1 MFSLSDLRSIQ
12 INLQDVNLDEEI
24 EDTFKNFKLL
34 DDPLGNMENLEELD
48 VTVRVSVTWE
58 DEGEVPNEVFLG
70 YGQLVAENLPQVR
83 QRCSLKIR
91 HGSISQHVCWRH
103 LFEQGAVVEDR
114 GDYRDQTRKFC
125 SYVLMLRRLKMEERE
140 KEEDGEDGEM
150 SAIDP
155 ALLDVGENMRGDLEA
170 DEDDDE
176 DADADLEAAGDLQD
190 DDEDEGDGQRQQEDG
205 E

>member
-140 KEEDGEDGEM
+140 KEEDRKKKEKWKKKEGSGKGGGE
-150 SAIDP
+150 
-155 ALLDVGENMRGDLEA
+155 VGEQLKE
-170 DEDDDE
+170 E
-176 DADADLEAAGDLQD
+176 Q
-190 DDEDEGDGQRQQEDG
+190 
-205 E
+205 